1 MRNPR
6 DVIIGLVLIC
16 FCVLV
21 YVMSFPLP
29 DQVTG
34 GGLAPASFPRA
45 LAFLI
50 IVLSI
55 LLIIQ
60 GLVKFPEAG
69 QGSLFGP
76 FFGQMAAFFLM
87 IVIYTFLMPEIGYV
101 VSTLVFL
108 SVSFVLI
115 MPDRSL
121 RNIMTGVAFTISACV
136 LVYVIFGIFL
146 SVPLIEGPVDESLRN
161 CFYAVAGGG

>member
-6 DVIIGLVLIC
+6 DVIIGLALIC
-16 FCVLV
+16 FCLLI
-21 YVMSFPLP
+21 YALSIPLP

-34 GGLAPASFPRA
+34 GGLTPASFPRA

-55 LLIIQ
+55 VLIIQ
-60 GLVKFPEAG
+60 GLVKSPEAG

-76 FFGQMAAFFLM
+76 FFGQMIVFFVM
-87 IVIYTFLMPEIGYV
+87 IVIYAFLMPEIGYV

-115 MPDRSL
+115 MPDRSC
-121 RNIMTGVAFTISACV
+121 RNIMTGVAFIVAASV
-136 LVYVIFGIFL
+136 VVYFIFGIFL
-146 SVPLIEGPVDESLRN
+146 SVPLIEGPVDEFLRHHL
-161 CFYAVAGGG
+161 CALAGGW